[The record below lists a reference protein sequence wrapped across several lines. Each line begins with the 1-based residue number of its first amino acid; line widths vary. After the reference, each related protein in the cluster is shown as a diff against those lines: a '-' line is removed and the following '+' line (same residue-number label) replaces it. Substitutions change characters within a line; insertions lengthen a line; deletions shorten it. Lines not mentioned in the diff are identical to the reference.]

1 MRRGWWGALGIAMMA
16 LIPVAR
22 AATPVVI
29 AHRGASGYLP
39 EHTLPAK
46 ALAVGQGADYVEQ
59 DVVASRDGVPVVLH
73 DIHLDGVSDVAERF
87 PGRARDDGRF
97 YCADFTLAELK
108 SLAIVERFDHRDG
121 VQIYPGRF
129 PKDEGRLALA
139 TLEEELRFL
148 AGLSR
153 ALGRPVGIYPE
164 IKQPAFHRREGHD
177 LSRLVLD
184 VLARAG
190 YATRADRCYVQ
201 CFDPAEV
208 RRIRTDLGWQG
219 NLVQLVGGDAADLV
233 EGDGLGRIA
242 EVADGLGPALELVVG
257 KDGRT
262 TDLVARAHAAGLV
275 VHPWTARRDALPR
288 WAGSFDELMERL
300 GGAGVDGVFTD
311 FPDLAVAWRARQPGD
326 GGGR

>member
-1 MRRGWWGALGIAMMA
+1 MQRGWWLALGIAMMA
-16 LIPVAR
+16 LMPVTR
-22 AATPVVI
+22 AAPPIVI

-59 DVVASRDGVPVVLH
+59 DVVATRDGVPVVLH

-87 PGRARDDGRF
+87 PGRARADGRF

-121 VQIYPGRF
+121 AQIYPGRF
-129 PKDEGRLALA
+129 PKDDGRLALA

-148 AGLSR
+148 AGLSKS
-153 ALGRPVGIYPE
+153 LGRPVGIYPE
-164 IKQPAFHRREGHD
+164 IKQPAFHRQEGHD
-177 LSRLVLD
+177 LARSVLD
-184 VLARAG
+184 LLARCG
-190 YATRADRCYVQ
+190 YATRADRCYLQ

-208 RRIRTDLGWQG
+208 RRIRRELGWQG
-219 NLVQLVGGDAADLV
+219 NLVQLVGGDAAELV
-233 EGDGLGRIA
+233 AGDGLARIA
-242 EVADGLGPALELVVG
+242 EVADGLGPALDLVIG
-257 KDGRT
+257 KDGRA
-262 TDLVARAHAAGLV
+262 TDLVERAHAAGLV

-311 FPDLAVAWRARQPGD
+311 FPDLAVAWRGRHGER
-326 GGGR
+326 GGKP

>member
-1 MRRGWWGALGIAMMA
+1 MRRGWWLALGIAMMT
-16 LIPVAR
+16 LMPVTR
-22 AATPVVI
+22 AAPPIVI

-59 DVVASRDGVPVVLH
+59 DVVATRDGVPVVLH

-87 PGRARDDGRF
+87 PGRARADGRF

-121 VQIYPGRF
+121 AQIYPGRF
-129 PKDEGRLALA
+129 PKDDGRLALA

-148 AGLSR
+148 AGLSKS
-153 ALGRPVGIYPE
+153 LGRPVGIYPE
-164 IKQPAFHRREGHD
+164 IKQPAFHRQEGHD
-177 LSRLVLD
+177 LARSVLD
-184 VLARAG
+184 LLARSG

-219 NLVQLVGGDAADLV
+219 NLVQLVGGDAAELV
-233 EGDGLGRIA
+233 AGDGLARIA
-242 EVADGLGPALELVVG
+242 EVADGLGPALDLVIG
-257 KDGRT
+257 KDGRA
-262 TDLVARAHAAGLV
+262 TDLVERAHAAGLV

-311 FPDLAVAWRARQPGD
+311 FPDLAVAWRGRHGER
-326 GGGR
+326 GGKP

>member
-1 MRRGWWGALGIAMMA
+1 MPG
-16 LIPVAR
+16 AR

-46 ALAVGQGADYVEQ
+46 ALAVGQGADFVEQ

-87 PGRARDDGRF
+87 PGRARADGRY

-121 VQIYPGRF
+121 AQIYPGRF
-129 PKDEGRLALA
+129 PKDDGRLTLA

-148 AGLSR
+148 AGLSKS
-153 ALGRPVGIYPE
+153 LGRPVGIYPE
-164 IKQPAFHRREGHD
+164 IKQPAFHRQEGHD

-190 YATRADRCYVQ
+190 YATRSDRCYVQ

-208 RRIRTDLGWQG
+208 RRIRTELGWQG
-219 NLVQLVGGDAADLV
+219 NLVQLVGGDATELV
-233 EGDGLGRIA
+233 AGDGLARIA
-242 EVADGLGPALELVVG
+242 AVADGLGPALELVIG
-257 KDGRT
+257 KDGRA
-262 TDLVARAHAAGLV
+262 TDLVERAHAAGLV

-288 WAGSFDELMERL
+288 WVGSFDELMERL

-311 FPDLAVAWRARQPGD
+311 FPDLAVAWRARHGER
-326 GGGR
+326 GGKP

>member
-1 MRRGWWGALGIAMMA
+1 MGRGWWFTLGIAMMG
-16 LIPVAR
+16 LMPVTR
-22 AATPVVI
+22 AAPPLVI

-59 DVVASRDGVPVVLH
+59 DVVATRDGVPVVLH

-87 PGRARDDGRF
+87 PGRARANGRF

-121 VQIYPGRF
+121 AQIYPGRF
-129 PKDEGRLALA
+129 PKDDGHLPLV

-148 AGLSR
+148 AGLSKS
-153 ALGRPVGIYPE
+153 LGRPVGIYPE
-164 IKQPAFHRREGHD
+164 IKQPAFHRQEGHD
-177 LSRLVLD
+177 LSRSVLD
-184 VLARAG
+184 LLARYG

-208 RRIRTDLGWQG
+208 RRIRTDLGWHG
-219 NLVQLVGGDAADLV
+219 NLVQLVGGDAAELV
-233 EGDGLGRIA
+233 AGDGLALIA
-242 EVADGLGPALELVVG
+242 GVADGLGPALELVIG
-257 KDGRT
+257 KDGRP
-262 TDLVARAHAAGLV
+262 TDLVARAHAAGLM
-275 VHPWTARRDALPR
+275 VHPWTLRADDLPP
-288 WAGSFDELMERL
+288 WATSFDELMERL

-311 FPDLAVAWRARQPGD
+311 FPDLAVAWRVRHGER
-326 GGGR
+326 GGTP

>member
-1 MRRGWWGALGIAMMA
+1 MRRGWWIAAGIAMMA
-16 LIPVAR
+16 LMPVTR
-22 AATPVVI
+22 AAPPIVI

-59 DVVASRDGVPVVLH
+59 DVVATRDGVPVVLH

-87 PGRARDDGRF
+87 PGRARADGRF

-121 VQIYPGRF
+121 AQIYPGRF
-129 PKDEGRLALA
+129 PKDDGRLALA

-148 AGLSR
+148 AGLSKS
-153 ALGRPVGIYPE
+153 LGRPVGIYPE
-164 IKQPAFHRREGHD
+164 IKQPAFHRQEGHD
-177 LSRLVLD
+177 LARSVLD
-184 VLARAG
+184 LLARSG

-201 CFDPAEV
+201 CFDLAEV

-219 NLVQLVGGDAADLV
+219 NLVQLVGGDAAELV
-233 EGDGLGRIA
+233 AGDGLARIA
-242 EVADGLGPALELVVG
+242 EVADGLGPALDLVIG
-257 KDGRT
+257 KDGRA
-262 TDLVARAHAAGLV
+262 TDLVERAHAAGLV

>member
-1 MRRGWWGALGIAMMA
+1 RPLLLRRLHARRTE
-16 LIPVAR
+16 VAR
-22 AATPVVI
+22 
-29 AHRGASGYLP
+29 HRR
-39 EHTLPAK
+39 TL
-46 ALAVGQGADYVEQ
+46 
-59 DVVASRDGVPVVLH
+59 R
-73 DIHLDGVSDVAERF
+73 
-87 PGRARDDGRF
+87 
-97 YCADFTLAELK
+97 
-108 SLAIVERFDHRDG
+108 HRDG

-257 KDGRT
+257 KDGHT

-311 FPDLAVAWRARQPGD
+311 FPYLAVAWRARQPGA

>member
-1 MRRGWWGALGIAMMA
+1 MRRGWWIAAGIAMMA
-16 LIPVAR
+16 LMPVTR
-22 AATPVVI
+22 AAPPIVI

-59 DVVASRDGVPVVLH
+59 DVVATRDGVPVVLH

-87 PGRARDDGRF
+87 PGRARADGRF

-121 VQIYPGRF
+121 AQIYPGRF
-129 PKDEGRLALA
+129 PKDDGRLALA

-148 AGLSR
+148 AGLSKS
-153 ALGRPVGIYPE
+153 LGRPVGIYPE
-164 IKQPAFHRREGHD
+164 IKQPAFHRQEGHD
-177 LSRLVLD
+177 LARSVLD
-184 VLARAG
+184 LLARSG

-208 RRIRTDLGWQG
+208 RRIRRELGWQG
-219 NLVQLVGGDAADLV
+219 NLVQLVGGDATELV
-233 EGDGLGRIA
+233 AGDGLARIA
-242 EVADGLGPALELVVG
+242 EVADGLGPALELVIG
-257 KDGRT
+257 KDGRA
-262 TDLVARAHAAGLV
+262 TDLVERAHAAGLV